1 MGKGGPT
8 NPRNRIPRN
17 LSNKNCECCTVKRPF
32 CKAVGIVP
40 YRFVDEEF
48 PSSSWHWKGY
58 RDLFETLPE
67 RRAGCFG
74 CGSAGQL
81 AQLEGSLAAE
91 KATMGNQEMH
101 HMVRSFGGLFG
112 DKETA
117 S

>member
-1 MGKGGPT
+1 M
-8 NPRNRIPRN
+8 
-17 LSNKNCECCTVKRPF
+17 LHCKRPF
-32 CKAVGIVP
+32 CKAVGIVQ

-48 PSSSWHWKGY
+48 PCSSCHWKGY
-58 RDLFETLPE
+58 RDLFETLPAG
-67 RRAGCFG
+67 RAGCFG

-91 KATMGNQEMH
+91 KATLGPVKLSEEPGDASH
-101 HMVRSFGGLFG
+101 GKKFWGVFG